1 MRIEKAR
8 ISGPQ
13 FLFTI
18 VCFLQASSFL
28 TLFVVDVARQDS
40 WIVILSGIV
49 CFLPV
54 LWLYRTLMVR
64 FPDKNLL
71 QVFEEVYGRA
81 VGKVLGLL
89 YVWYFITLTSLNLAD
104 LGSITESA
112 VMERTSMVVLLV
124 MCVIVS
130 SWAVWFGIRVVTRY
144 SFLFSSLAVLILTAS
159 VLFLMSQMDLQ
170 NFLPMLDQPVMKYVQ
185 GTHVITTIPF
195 GELVALLMITPNL
208 QLSGKE
214 ISKYLFSGFLL
225 GGIYFLITMVRDI
238 AVLGNTMNLYSFPS
252 LMAFRLIN
260 LGNALSRMEILFV
273 IALVL
278 LLFFKI
284 TFLQYVSV
292 AAVAQ
297 LTETGSFRHLALA
310 AGALMAAYGLT
321 MHQPSEVQYAVTG
334 PESTPIV
341 WTFFEIF
348 IPFLTYLL
356 AKLRKLPKTDGKKPA
371 TKGKRCRT

>member
-18 VCFLQASSFL
+18 VCFLQASSYL
-28 TLFVVDVARQDS
+28 TLFVVDVTKQDS
-40 WIVILSGIV
+40 WIVILFGIV

-54 LWLYRTLMVR
+54 LWVYRTLMVR

-71 QVFEEVYGRA
+71 QIFEEVYGRVA
-81 VGKVLGLL
+81 GKILGLL
-89 YVWYFITLTSLNLAD
+89 YVWYFVTLTSLNLSELGAITKSAIMD
-104 LGSITESA
+104 LTPL
-112 VMERTSMVVLLV
+112 VVLLV

-130 SWAVWFGIRVVTRY
+130 SWAVRFGIRVVTRY
-144 SFLFSSLAVLILTAS
+144 SFLFFSLSILILTAS
-159 VLFLMSQMDLQ
+159 VLLLKDQMNLQ

-185 GTHVITTIPF
+185 GIHIITTIPF
-195 GELVALLMITPNL
+195 GELVVFLMITPNV

-214 ISKYLFSGFLL
+214 VSKYLYLGFLM
-225 GGIYFLITMVRDI
+225 GGIFFLITMIRDI
-238 AVLGNTMNLYSFPS
+238 AVLGITINLFSFPS

-260 LGNALSRMEILFV
+260 LGYALSRMEILFV

-278 LLFFKI
+278 LLFFKV

-297 LTETGSFRHLALA
+297 LTETRSFRHLALA

-321 MHQPSEVQYAVTG
+321 MHQPSDVQYAVTG

-348 IPFLTYLL
+348 IPLLTDLL
-356 AKLRKLPKTDGKKPA
+356 AKWRKLPKADGNKPVA
-371 TKGKRCRT
+371 KEKRGRT